1 MLTGLCYCGV
11 CGCKMRYQKWT
22 NGVRKIYCC
31 SRNKD
36 LYYLP
41 NFNNDCDNSIEWADN
56 IENIVESE
64 MLKISVNL
72 SKYKPKE
79 KENKID
85 IMQSQ
90 LDKEKSKL
98 KRLYELYADGNDT
111 VLDMI
116 KDQES
121 KVKNLDD
128 SINGIIKH
136 SVLPEP
142 VPVVTTIDFGLSSA
156 VLMNA
161 MPAHVAGCKKIVMVV
176 PHILYGTFHAL

>member
-1 MLTGLCYCGV
+1 M
-11 CGCKMRYQKWT
+11 
-22 NGVRKIYCC
+22 
-31 SRNKD
+31 
-36 LYYLP
+36 YYLP

-121 KVKNLDD
+121 IVKNLDD
-128 SINGIIKH
+128 SIKEEQKSGDNNPKKQFVYENIKKLADVWDDIDKPAKNKILKTIIDKIIIVNGNVEIQLKN
-136 SVLPEP
+136 
-142 VPVVTTIDFGLSSA
+142 F
-156 VLMNA
+156 
-161 MPAHVAGCKKIVMVV
+161 
-176 PHILYGTFHAL
+176 

>member
-1 MLTGLCYCGV
+1 M
-11 CGCKMRYQKWT
+11 
-22 NGVRKIYCC
+22 
-31 SRNKD
+31 
-36 LYYLP
+36 YYLP

-121 KVKNLDD
+121 KIKNLDD
-128 SINGIIKH
+128 SIKEEQKPGDNNHKKQFVYENIKKLADLWDDIDKPSKNKILKTIIDKIIIVNGNVEIQLKN
-136 SVLPEP
+136 
-142 VPVVTTIDFGLSSA
+142 F
-156 VLMNA
+156 
-161 MPAHVAGCKKIVMVV
+161 
-176 PHILYGTFHAL
+176 

>member
-1 MLTGLCYCGV
+1 M
-11 CGCKMRYQKWT
+11 
-22 NGVRKIYCC
+22 
-31 SRNKD
+31 
-36 LYYLP
+36 YYLP

-121 KVKNLDD
+121 KIKNLDD
-128 SINGIIKH
+128 SIKEEQKSGDNNPKKQFVYENIKKLADVWDDIDKPAKNKILKTIIDKIIIVNGNVEIQLKN
-136 SVLPEP
+136 
-142 VPVVTTIDFGLSSA
+142 F
-156 VLMNA
+156 
-161 MPAHVAGCKKIVMVV
+161 
-176 PHILYGTFHAL
+176 

>member
-1 MLTGLCYCGV
+1 M
-11 CGCKMRYQKWT
+11 
-22 NGVRKIYCC
+22 
-31 SRNKD
+31 
-36 LYYLP
+36 YYLP

-121 KVKNLDD
+121 KIKNLDD
-128 SINGIIKH
+128 SIKEEQKSGANNPKKQFVYENIKKLADVWDDIDKPAKNKILKTIIDKIIIVNGNVEIQLKN
-136 SVLPEP
+136 
-142 VPVVTTIDFGLSSA
+142 F
-156 VLMNA
+156 
-161 MPAHVAGCKKIVMVV
+161 
-176 PHILYGTFHAL
+176 

>member
-1 MLTGLCYCGV
+1 M
-11 CGCKMRYQKWT
+11 
-22 NGVRKIYCC
+22 
-31 SRNKD
+31 
-36 LYYLP
+36 YYLP

-121 KVKNLDD
+121 RIKNLDD
-128 SINGIIKH
+128 SIKEEQKSGDNNPKKQFVYENIKKLADVWDDIDKPAKNKILKTIIDKIIIVNGNVEIQLKN
-136 SVLPEP
+136 
-142 VPVVTTIDFGLSSA
+142 F
-156 VLMNA
+156 
-161 MPAHVAGCKKIVMVV
+161 
-176 PHILYGTFHAL
+176 

>member
-1 MLTGLCYCGV
+1 M
-11 CGCKMRYQKWT
+11 
-22 NGVRKIYCC
+22 
-31 SRNKD
+31 
-36 LYYLP
+36 YYLP

-128 SINGIIKH
+128 SIKEEQKSGDNNPKKQFVYENIKKLADVWDDIDKPAKNKILKTIIDKIIIVNGNVEIQLKN
-136 SVLPEP
+136 
-142 VPVVTTIDFGLSSA
+142 F
-156 VLMNA
+156 
-161 MPAHVAGCKKIVMVV
+161 
-176 PHILYGTFHAL
+176 